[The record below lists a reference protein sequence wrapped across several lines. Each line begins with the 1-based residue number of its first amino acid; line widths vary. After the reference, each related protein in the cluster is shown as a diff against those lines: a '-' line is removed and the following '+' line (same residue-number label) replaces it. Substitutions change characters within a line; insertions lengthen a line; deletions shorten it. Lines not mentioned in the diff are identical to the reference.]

1 MQSNG
6 FFGIFATQLI
16 YNNALESQNFVLL
29 QTSKFYLMHKSRYI
43 FIFLLLFFPLL
54 LSAQNQTDK
63 SQTSTE
69 VEEVEVPIMTQL
81 GTTQYKGKTIP
92 HVIFPTLPKYAP
104 MQFDSEKEREEYN
117 RLVYNVKKV
126 LPWAKLAKLTIIE
139 TYEYLET
146 LPDKR
151 SRDAHIK
158 QVEAGLKKQ
167 YAPALKK
174 LTRSQ
179 GKLLI
184 KLVNRECNMTG
195 YNIAKAL
202 IGSFKANLYQ
212 GIALLFGN
220 SLNKKYDPEG
230 DDKYTERVVRMVEA
244 GVL

>member
-1 MQSNG
+1 MHT
-6 FFGIFATQLI
+6 IKYIILLI
-16 YNNALESQNFVLL
+16 S
-29 QTSKFYLMHKSRYI
+29 
-43 FIFLLLFFPLL
+43 FLLPLT
-54 LSAQNQTDK
+54 SGAQTPQDK
-63 SQTSTE
+63 QAQTE
-69 VEEVEVPIMTQL
+69 VEDVEVPIMTQL

-104 MQFDSEKEREEYN
+104 MQFNSEKEREEYN

-151 SRDAHIK
+151 SRDEHIK

-195 YNIAKAL
+195 YNIAKAF

-212 GIALLFGN
+212 GIAVLFGN

-244 GVL
+244 GVI

>member
-1 MQSNG
+1 MNIRTL
-6 FFGIFATQLI
+6 FMLAI
-16 YNNALESQNFVLL
+16 
-29 QTSKFYLMHKSRYI
+29 
-43 FIFLLLFFPLL
+43 LLLLL
-54 LSAQNQTDK
+54 PSAAAAQQPAGAPEK
-63 SQTSTE
+63 QATE
-69 VEEVEVPIMTQL
+69 VEAVEVPIMTQL

-92 HVIFPTLPKYAP
+92 HVIYPTLPKYAP
-104 MQFDSEKEREEYN
+104 MQFSNEKEREEYN

-139 TYEYLET
+139 TYDYLET

-151 SRDAHIK
+151 SRDEHIRR
-158 QVEAGLKKQ
+158 VEAGLKKQ

-195 YNIAKAL
+195 YNIAKAF

-212 GIALLFGN
+212 GIAVLFGN

-230 DDKYTERVVRMVEA
+230 DDRYTERVVRMVEA
-244 GVL
+244 GLI

>member
-1 MQSNG
+1 MNHP
-6 FFGIFATQLI
+6 FFHI
-16 YNNALESQNFVLL
+16 VLL
-29 QTSKFYLMHKSRYI
+29 
-43 FIFLLLFFPLL
+43 LLLFPLTL
-54 LSAQNQTDK
+54 KAQQPASAAQGQ
-63 SQTSTE
+63 SAE

-92 HVIFPTLPKYAP
+92 HVIYPTLPKYAP
-104 MQFDSEKEREEYN
+104 MQFANDKEREEYN

-151 SRDAHIK
+151 SRDEHVK
-158 QVEAGLKKQ
+158 RVEAGLKKQ

-179 GKLLI
+179 GRLLI
-184 KLVNRECNMTG
+184 KLVDRECNMTG
-195 YNIAKAL
+195 YNIAKAF

-212 GIALLFGN
+212 GVAVLFGN
-220 SLNKKYDPEG
+220 SLNKRYDPEG
-230 DDKYTERVVRMVEA
+230 DDRYTERVVRMVEA
-244 GVL
+244 GLI

>member
-1 MQSNG
+1 MNIRTL
-6 FFGIFATQLI
+6 FMLAI
-16 YNNALESQNFVLL
+16 
-29 QTSKFYLMHKSRYI
+29 
-43 FIFLLLFFPLL
+43 LLLLL
-54 LSAQNQTDK
+54 PSAAAAQQPAGSPEK
-63 SQTSTE
+63 QATE

-92 HVIFPTLPKYAP
+92 HVIYPTLPKYAP
-104 MQFDSEKEREEYN
+104 MQFSNEKEREEYN

-139 TYEYLET
+139 TYDYLET

-151 SRDAHIK
+151 SRDEHIRR
-158 QVEAGLKKQ
+158 VEAGLKKQ

-195 YNIAKAL
+195 YNIAKAF

-212 GIALLFGN
+212 GIAVLFGN

-230 DDKYTERVVRMVEA
+230 DDRYTERVVRMVEA
-244 GVL
+244 GLI

>member
-1 MQSNG
+1 
-6 FFGIFATQLI
+6 
-16 YNNALESQNFVLL
+16 
-29 QTSKFYLMHKSRYI
+29 MHTIKYI
-43 FIFLLLFFPLL
+43 ILFISFLLPFAAG
-54 LSAQNQTDK
+54 AQTPQDKQT
-63 SQTSTE
+63 QTE
-69 VEEVEVPIMTQL
+69 VEDVEVPIMTQL
-81 GTTQYKGKTIP
+81 GTTQYQGKTIP

-104 MQFDSEKEREEYN
+104 MQFNSEKEREEYN

-151 SRDAHIK
+151 SRDEHIK

-195 YNIAKAL
+195 YNIAKAF

-212 GIALLFGN
+212 GIAVLFGN

-244 GVL
+244 GVI

>member
-1 MQSNG
+1 MD
-6 FFGIFATQLI
+6 IRI
-16 YNNALESQNFVLL
+16 YIVAVL
-29 QTSKFYLMHKSRYI
+29 
-43 FIFLLLFFPLL
+43 FLLLPFASL
-54 LSAQNQTDK
+54 AQEPAKAQ
-63 SQTSTE
+63 TE
-69 VEEVEVPIMTQL
+69 VEEVEVPIITQV
-81 GTTQYKGKTIP
+81 GTAQYEGKTIP

-104 MQFDSEKEREEYN
+104 MQFSSDKEREEYN

-151 SRDAHIK
+151 SRDEHIK
-158 QVEAGLKKQ
+158 RVEAGLKEQ
-167 YAPALKK
+167 YTPALKK

-195 YNIAKAL
+195 YNIAKAF

-212 GIALLFGN
+212 GIAVLFGN

-230 DDKYTERVVRMVEA
+230 DDRYTERVVRMVDA
-244 GVL
+244 GVI

>member
-1 MQSNG
+1 MNIRTL
-6 FFGIFATQLI
+6 FMLAI
-16 YNNALESQNFVLL
+16 
-29 QTSKFYLMHKSRYI
+29 
-43 FIFLLLFFPLL
+43 LLLLL
-54 LSAQNQTDK
+54 PSAAAAQQPAGAPEK
-63 SQTSTE
+63 QATE

-92 HVIFPTLPKYAP
+92 HVIYPTLPKYAP
-104 MQFDSEKEREEYN
+104 MQFSNEKEREEYN

-139 TYEYLET
+139 TYDYLET

-151 SRDAHIK
+151 SRDEHIRR
-158 QVEAGLKKQ
+158 VEAGLKKQ

-195 YNIAKAL
+195 YNITKAF

-212 GIALLFGN
+212 GIAVLFGN

-230 DDKYTERVVRMVEA
+230 DDRYTERVVRMVEA
-244 GVL
+244 GLI